1 MNKDEIKKAL
11 ECCYDIGSETDCSNC
26 AYHNAFRCNDM
37 LCKDA
42 LSLIT
47 EQENEIEYRKKQHDN
62 QVSENTR
69 LYIEYDKLKD
79 DHAKLQEQFAKYQMA
94 SDKEIKEQ
102 IKQAKI
108 ESVKEFAEKVKM
120 LFYYEFDE
128 LIPSIMSYKIDEL
141 LKEYE
146 K

>member
-11 ECCYDIGSETDCSNC
+11 QCCYDSGSETYCSDC

-79 DHAKLQEQFAKYQMA
+79 DYAKLQEKFAKYQMS
-94 SDKEIKEQ
+94 SDKEIVAQKKE
-102 IKQAKI
+102 A
-108 ESVKEFAEKVKM
+108 VKKFAEKLTINALRLSPMENYHVGN
-120 LFYYEFDE
+120 L
-128 LIPSIMSYKIDEL
+128 IDEL

-146 K
+146 E